1 MINKQSLYQA
11 IDLCIHHHCQDTN
24 DQTIKELANKLTNTL
39 YDELNSDIR
48 RISCVYCGYCYP
60 EHVSDTKHPLLY
72 EHIQKCDKH
81 PVGRMINKITS
92 LRNDIGSRIGLAAKN
107 DDSQTVSNFCW
118 LVTELDK
125 IIQEP

>member
-1 MINKQSLYQA
+1 MDKS
-11 IDLCIHHHCQDTN
+11 DLENIICGVFDKYIVETN
-24 DQTIKELANKLTNTL
+24 QISYHTQCNILNELTDKILQHNQLRKIT
-39 YDELNSDIR
+39 
-48 RISCVYCGYCYP
+48 CVYCGYCYP

-81 PVGRMINKITS
+81 PVGRMIRKIVD
-92 LRNDIGSRIGLAAKN
+92 LRNNIGNRIGLAAKN